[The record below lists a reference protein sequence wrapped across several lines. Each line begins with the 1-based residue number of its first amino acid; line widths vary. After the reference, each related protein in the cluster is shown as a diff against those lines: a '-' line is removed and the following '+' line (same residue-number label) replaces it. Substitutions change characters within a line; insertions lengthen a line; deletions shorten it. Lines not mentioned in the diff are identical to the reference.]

1 MLTVETC
8 IGSKND
14 TILTINF
21 HKFKSYNKSMSAPIL
36 ATKLYIPTPRAKIVL
51 RSRLIDRLNN
61 GMERRLTLIS
71 APAGFGKTTLVSEW
85 IASCEKPI
93 AWLSLDEGDNDLT
106 RFLTYF
112 IAALRTIIPKIGAG
126 ALRMLQSAQPPVTES
141 VLNILLNDIAATS
154 HEVIL
159 VLDDYH
165 LIDSKAIDQALSF
178 LLDHLPAQ
186 MHVVMT
192 TREDPN
198 LPLARLRARNQLTQ
212 LRATDLRFTSSEAAE
227 FLNQVMGLS
236 ISAEDIAALEARTE
250 GWIAGL
256 QLAAISMQEQTDTS
270 NFIKSFTGNHQFV
283 LDYLLEEVLQLQPE
297 SIQSFLLQTSIL
309 NRLCG
314 PLCDAVLDVASGSSQ
329 KTLEYLDHSNLFII
343 PLDDERHW
351 YRYHHLFGDLLRQ
364 RLGHVLS
371 PQEISKHHLCAS
383 EWYERNGD
391 SAEAFHHAIAARD
404 LSRAAAL
411 AEIAWQGMNESF
423 QNAAWLGWVKQLP
436 EELVRIR
443 PVLCTQIA
451 WSLMDTGDVDASES
465 RLQNAEALLDGPS
478 EQMVIVEESQFRM
491 LPARIAFA
499 RAYNAQAQG
508 NTSATL
514 KFAEQALTLTPDEAE
529 YFRAQTKA
537 ILTAA
542 HWANGKLD
550 VAYNSMH
557 DWMLNSEKAG
567 NTIFAIASAHGLAE
581 ILIAQGHLQKA
592 IRTYQQ
598 SLQLAATHGMAS
610 QNFTA
615 HHHLGLAMLILE
627 MGNDEKATQSFQT
640 GLELGLHCTLA
651 DWPYHK
657 CVAQARW
664 KESEQDLDA
673 ALEWLEEAQQAYVK
687 TLMPDTRPVEA
698 LKARIYLKQGR
709 LSKAQNWAR
718 EQGLSIDDEI
728 SYLREFE
735 HLTLARV
742 LVAEYQSSHVEGTVR
757 GALHLLD
764 RLLVAAEE
772 GKRIGSAI
780 EISIVQAL
788 AHHARDNRAKALESL
803 KRALKLAE
811 PEGYLRIFVDEGKMM
826 TALLTSL
833 SESHEDEGLQE
844 YIRRLMS
851 ASEKQVENTPAAV
864 HQPLIDSLSQRE
876 LEVLR
881 LVEQG
886 LSNDQISKKLFLSV
900 STVKGHNLRIF
911 NKLQAKSR
919 TEAVARARELGLI

>member
-1 MLTVETC
+1 MAT
-8 IGSKND
+8 
-14 TILTINF
+14 
-21 HKFKSYNKSMSAPIL
+21 PIL
-36 ATKLYIPTPRAKIVL
+36 ATKLYIPSPRAKSVL

-61 GMERRLTLIS
+61 GLQRKLTLIS
-71 APAGFGKTTLVSEW
+71 APAGFGKTTLVSTW
-85 IASCEKPI
+85 IADCEKPI

-112 IAALRTIIPKIGAG
+112 IAALQTIIPKIGAG
-126 ALRMLQSAQPPVTES
+126 ALRMLQSAQPSPTES
-141 VLNILLNDIAATS
+141 VLDILLNDIAATS
-154 HEVIL
+154 NDVIL

-165 LIDSKAIDQALSF
+165 LVDSKAIDQALTF
-178 LLDHLPAQ
+178 LLEHLPPQ
-186 MHVVMT
+186 IHLVMT
-192 TREDPN
+192 TREDPS

-212 LRATDLRFTSSEAAE
+212 LRATDLRFISSEAAE

-236 ISAEDIAALEARTE
+236 LSAEDIAVLETRTE

-256 QLAAISMQEQTDTS
+256 QLAAISMQEHEDTS
-270 NFIKSFTGNHQFV
+270 KFIKSFTGNHQFV
-283 LDYLLEEVLQLQPE
+283 LDYLLEEVLQRQPE
-297 SIQSFLLQTSIL
+297 SIQSFLLRTSIL
-309 NRLCG
+309 SRLCG
-314 PLCDAVLDVASGSSQ
+314 PLCDSVLEGISGSSQ
-329 KTLEYLDHSNLFII
+329 KTLEYLDRSNLFLI

-351 YRYHHLFGDLLRQ
+351 YRYHHLFRDLLRQ
-364 RLGHVLS
+364 RLGHRLS
-371 PQEISKHHLCAS
+371 SEEISRHHLYAS

-391 SAEAFHHAIAARD
+391 GAEAFHHAIAARD
-404 LSRAAAL
+404 LSRAAGL
-411 AEIAWQGMNESF
+411 AEIAWQGMNERF

-436 EELVRIR
+436 AELICTR

-451 WSLMDTGDVDASES
+451 WSLMDAGDVDGSES
-465 RLQNAEALLDGPS
+465 RLQDAERLLDNPS

-491 LPARIAFA
+491 LRARIAFA

-514 KFAEQALTLTPDEAE
+514 RFAEQALTLAPDEAE

-542 HWANGKLD
+542 HWVSGNLD
-550 VAYNSMH
+550 AAYHSMH

-567 NTIFAIASAHGLAE
+567 NIIFAVASAHGLAE
-581 ILIAQGHLQKA
+581 ILIAQGHLKETV
-592 IRTYQQ
+592 RTYQQ
-598 SLQLAATHGMAS
+598 SLQLAETHGMAA

-615 HHHLGLAMLILE
+615 HHHVGLAILFLE
-627 MGNDEKATQSFQT
+627 MGNHEAVTQHFQT
-640 GLELGLHCTLA
+640 GLELGLYCTQP

-664 KESEQDLDA
+664 KESEQDFDA
-673 ALEWLEEAQQAYVK
+673 ALEWLEEAKRAFVR
-687 TLMPDTRPVEA
+687 TLMPDTRPLEA
-698 LKARIYLKQGR
+698 WKARIYLRQGR
-709 LSKAQNWAR
+709 LSKAQHWAQ
-718 EQGLSIDDEI
+718 EHGLAVDDEI

-735 HLTLARV
+735 LVTLARV
-742 LVAEYQSSHVEGTVR
+742 LVAEYESSHAESAVR

-764 RLLVAAEE
+764 RLLVAAEQ
-772 GKRIGSAI
+772 GKRIGSVI

-803 KRALKLAE
+803 KRALNLAE
-811 PEGYLRIFVDEGKMM
+811 PEGYLRIFVDEGKAM
-826 TALLTSL
+826 TSLLTSL
-833 SESHEDEGLQE
+833 NQSHEDDGLKE
-844 YIRRLMS
+844 YVRKLLS
-851 ASEKQVENTPAAV
+851 ASEKQVENAPASPP
-864 HQPLIDSLSQRE
+864 QPLIDPLSQRE

-919 TEAVARARELGLI
+919 TEAVAHARELGLL